1 MAQEFSSVKTNHFFF
16 IYINMNVFAF
26 GFSLHKYGKNL
37 SLAKTQ
43 QVSNMNFFPFRFSIL
58 YLCQK
63 HFIKE
68 MPFWIWIL
76 KPNTT
81 GFYIF

>member
-1 MAQEFSSVKTNHFFF
+1 
-16 IYINMNVFAF
+16 
-26 GFSLHKYGKNL
+26 LHKYGKNL